1 MKTSPA
7 AALLI
12 ALSTATT
19 YAQSET
25 ALTPSLTTVYA
36 ADPDKPTTTAATN
49 ESKKAPAAFAQPGW
63 WGLEL
68 LTGYANNFKGES
80 DINLAIAVGTFVA
93 QDLEIRLELGG
104 WYFAQR
110 GDDTGGVNLSLL
122 GRWHFW
128 EFDDYDWTLYGEA
141 GAGIL
146 GAFDDVPQGG
156 TSFNFT
162 PRIGGGFTKRLGDG
176 PLAPRLDVGVRWHHI
191 SNARIQGDDRNPS
204 RDSVMGYIGV
214 IFSF

>member
-1 MKTSPA
+1 MKTLLA
-7 AALLI
+7 ASLL
-12 ALSTATT
+12 ALSSSAAFAAEST
-19 YAQSET
+19 S
-25 ALTPSLTTVYA
+25 LIPSLTDAYR
-36 ADPDKPTTTAATN
+36 ADPEQPTSSDSSHPTT
-49 ESKKAPAAFAQPGW
+49 SDSPAFAEPGW
-63 WGLEL
+63 WGLEI

-110 GDDTGGVNLSLL
+110 GDDTGGISLSLL

-128 EFDDYDWTLYGEA
+128 ECNNYDWTVYGEA
-141 GAGIL
+141 GAGLL
-146 GAFDDVPQGG
+146 GSFDNVPDGG

-162 PRIGGGFTKRLGDG
+162 PRLGGGFTKRLGDG
-176 PLAPRLDVGVRWHHI
+176 PRAPRLDVGARWHHI
-191 SNARIQGDDRNPS
+191 SNARIDGDDRNPS